1 MSMNDNIKDLS
12 KAIKPLLVATGDVVI
27 PKPEVFE
34 VTLPE
39 GMTLADVLAVQAHQ
53 QAFMA
58 GFTHA
63 VGEIAVEDI
72 MAKHK
77 EVDLVSANVALGMN
91 TGQVMVKRQS
101 PTIGADGASTSTD
114 WGVTHTTFVNGGGE
128 EIRKAQDVIAKL
140 AVKVLSNME

>member
-1 MSMNDNIKDLS
+1 MSMNDNTKKLS
-12 KAIKPLLVATGDVVI
+12 QAIKPLLVATGDVVV

-34 VTLPE
+34 ATLPE
-39 GMTLADVLAVQAHQ
+39 GMTMEDVLAVQAHQ

-63 VGEIAVEDI
+63 VGEVAIHDI
-72 MAKHK
+72 LAKHK

-91 TGQVMVKRQS
+91 TGQVVVKRQS
-101 PTIGADGASTSTD
+101 PTIGVDGASTSTD

-128 EIRKAQDVIAKL
+128 EIRKAQDVIGKL
-140 AVKVLSNME
+140 ATSVLSKME